1 MKTIHHTLAA
11 ATLLGAL
18 AITPRAHAADA
29 CKVEISGNDMMQFDK
44 QSLAVPATCKDITVT
59 LHHTGKLAKDVMGHD
74 WVLVSTP
81 DVAAVA
87 SAGIGAGI
95 ANTYIQP
102 GDKRVLAHTS
112 IIGGGE
118 TTSVT
123 FPTAALKAGGSYSY
137 LCTFPGHSALM
148 HGTFKIG

>member
-1 MKTIHHTLAA
+1 MKSTSMSLATAVLLGTLA
-11 ATLLGAL
+11 L
-18 AITPRAHAADA
+18 APRAHAADA
-29 CKVEISGNDMMQFDK
+29 CKLEISGNDAMQYDK
-44 QSLAVPATCKDITVT
+44 QTLSVPATCKDITVT
-59 LHHTGKLAKDVMGHD
+59 LHHSGKLAKDVMGHD

-81 DVAAVA
+81 DLAAVA
-87 SAGIGAGI
+87 NDGVSAGLA
-95 ANTYIQP
+95 ANYIKP

-123 FPTAALKAGGSYSY
+123 FPASALKAGGSYSY